1 MSPGLM
7 FRAQMTQVLPVP
19 FPTHTRS
26 GARGNTPSASRLRTE
41 RKSASAR
48 LLLSDILERPHDH
61 WVNQP
66 LVPMRRRVP
75 VRRRCVSVTSC
86 QVRLA
91 VDGRLFA
98 SVGTTAHHIDVG
110 GVRPG
115 TEGPDLEQVYA
126 EGLLLPGVR
135 LYRAGE
141 ENPDVFAIV
150 ESGVRDPLSTLS
162 DLRAQRAACLTGER
176 RVHELIAKY
185 SPGVV
190 TRAFGQL
197 LDAVEHATRLALAEL
212 PDGESEAEGFLDDD
226 GAGGPPTR
234 IHVRLRKQGDRLL

>member
-48 LLLSDILERPHDH
+48 LLFSDMPERPHDH

-66 LVPMRRRVP
+66 LVPMRRRVS

-91 VDGRLFA
+91 VDGVTMTHLPVDADAVYGIGSRTLVHTHTRYKRKERDESGARRAESRAYSYYVFCSPTGSLCIFRKRLKA
-98 SVGTTAHHIDVG
+98 SVTSLQ
-110 GVRPG
+110 
-115 TEGPDLEQVYA
+115 E
-126 EGLLLPGVR
+126 
-135 LYRAGE
+135 
-141 ENPDVFAIV
+141 
-150 ESGVRDPLSTLS
+150 
-162 DLRAQRAACLTGER
+162 
-176 RVHELIAKY
+176 
-185 SPGVV
+185 
-190 TRAFGQL
+190 
-197 LDAVEHATRLALAEL
+197 
-212 PDGESEAEGFLDDD
+212 
-226 GAGGPPTR
+226 
-234 IHVRLRKQGDRLL
+234 